1 MDEVKHYEEMY
12 GYGPRPAPSEKGEA
26 CTHPNAISCDRSS
39 PVGISGTS
47 YCPDCKCI
55 IATADIGK
63 PAFAQPAPSEEDLV
77 SKLAGIAYE
86 AHMRTPEGYR
96 QMMDEMRAA
105 LRSRLSSPTPA
116 SAEIPPEAWGRL
128 AEDVDELRHP
138 ERHTASE
145 SAEELADDLCAMIGI
160 KREGSTSIEM
170 RKRLAAH
177 DAKTKREAADRAWPL
192 LKQEYE
198 WRKEDSECGGDEVS
212 EGLDM
217 LRARLDTAI
226 LGEGKA

>member
-12 GYGPRPAPSEKGEA
+12 GYGPSPAQLAPSGASDDNPLASAVYNLGASFELKTSVTLDWEESA
-26 CTHPNAISCDRSS
+26 AI
-39 PVGISGTS
+39 
-47 YCPDCKCI
+47 
-55 IATADIGK
+55 
-63 PAFAQPAPSEEDLV
+63 L
-77 SKLAGIAYE
+77 
-86 AHMRTPEGYR
+86 
-96 QMMDEMRAA
+96 AA